1 MKIGVSLYSF
11 HAYANNDSLGI
22 KGCIKKAAELGIEGL
37 DFIEVGLGYEDYL
50 AYAADIRAY
59 CRDLGIE
66 PVCFCTGADL
76 LNCADIKEEIARIKR
91 NVDIAAAY
99 GCSVMRHDATGGY
112 KPEVKVGRG
121 FDNALEI
128 LVPAIREITRY
139 AESLGVVTT
148 VENHGF
154 YAQDSDRIEKLVNAV
169 NEKNFGTLVDIGNF
183 NCADENSVNAVGRM
197 APYARHAHAKD
208 FHIKSG
214 MLDNPGTGWFQS
226 RGCNYLRGAI
236 IGHGDVPVH
245 QCVNALKRAGY
256 DGYLAIEFEG
266 MEDPITGIT
275 VGYNNLKQYV

>member
-59 CRDLGIE
+59 CRDLVIE

-169 NEKNFGTLVDIGNF
+169 NEKNFGALVDIGNF